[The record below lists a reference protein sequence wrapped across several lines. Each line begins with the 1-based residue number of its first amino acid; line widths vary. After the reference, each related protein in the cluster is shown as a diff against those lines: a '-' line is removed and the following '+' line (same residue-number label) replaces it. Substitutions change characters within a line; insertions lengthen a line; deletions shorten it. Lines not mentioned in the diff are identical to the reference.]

1 MALWR
6 KSTVPSKEKQ
16 QRRRTE
22 HEEKIIVRRCS
33 FYYYW
38 EVQGSRPNEQYEC
51 AGNRRAADVYVQN
64 F

>member
-33 FYYYW
+33 FYHYW
-38 EVQGSRPNEQYEC
+38 EVQGSRPNERYEC